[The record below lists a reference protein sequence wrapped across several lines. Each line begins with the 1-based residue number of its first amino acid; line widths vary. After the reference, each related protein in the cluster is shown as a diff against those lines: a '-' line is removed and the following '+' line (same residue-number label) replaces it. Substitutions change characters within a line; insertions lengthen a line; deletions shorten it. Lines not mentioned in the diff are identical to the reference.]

1 MSNLF
6 FDIRNI
12 LLKEWDPVN
21 IGDNPN
27 ISDEYDNYIHRFIE
41 FNCSPLLSIDLLK
54 EILLDIECNE
64 IGLEVNELSRV
75 EAAKKLFLILRG

>member
-12 LLKEWDPVN
+12 LLNDWDPLN
-21 IGDNPN
+21 IGENPN

-41 FNCSPLLSIDLLK
+41 FKCSTILSIDLLK
-54 EILLDIECNE
+54 EILLDIECNQ
-64 IGLEVNELSRV
+64 IGLEANELSRV